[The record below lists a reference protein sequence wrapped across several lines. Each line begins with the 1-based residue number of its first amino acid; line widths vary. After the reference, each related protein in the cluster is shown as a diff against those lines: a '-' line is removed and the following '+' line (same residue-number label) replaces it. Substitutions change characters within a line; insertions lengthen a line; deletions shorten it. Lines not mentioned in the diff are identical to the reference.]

1 LAYLGNRPAESYAS
15 FETETFSVSATA
27 NYTLS
32 HAVTNENEIRLVIN
46 GVVQQPGSGK
56 AYTASGTT
64 LTLTSATVSGD
75 VMYAVYLGRALQ
87 TVNPPNASVGTAQLA
102 DSSVTSAKLGTGATN
117 TPAFFMKTTSTSIS
131 NSSLTKIPF
140 DTATI
145 DTDSAVDTTNN
156 RFTVPSGKGG
166 KYNISYSIGGISDS
180 TTTFY
185 RIFTKLYK
193 NGSDSSLLSAVAD
206 PRANYGW
213 AFSVGG
219 SGVIDLNAGDYIE
232 VYAYIST
239 GNTAGVTAS
248 RTWLSGNKLIG
259 A

>member
-1 LAYLGNRPAESYAS
+1 MAGIIKVNQYQDFGGNSILTS
-15 FETETFSVSATA
+15 DGS
-27 NYTLS
+27 
-32 HAVTNENEIRLVIN
+32 
-46 GVVQQPGSGK
+46 GVV
-56 AYTASGTT
+56 T
-64 LTLTSATVSGD
+64 
-75 VMYAVYLGRALQ
+75 
-87 TVNPPNASVGTAQLA
+87 PNASGI
-102 DSSVTSAKLGTGATN
+102 KN

-131 NSSLTKIPF
+131 NSAMTKIPF

-166 KYNISYSIGGISDS
+166 KYNISYSIGAAADAH
-180 TTTFY
+180 TTLY
-185 RIFTKLYK
+185 RIFTALYV

-206 PRANYGW
+206 PRNNYGW
-213 AFSVGG
+213 AFSSGG

>member
-1 LAYLGNRPAESYAS
+1 MADGTLKVGTITN
-15 FETETFSVSATA
+15 SA
-27 NYTLS
+27 
-32 HAVTNENEIRLVIN
+32 
-46 GVVQQPGSGK
+46 GSGNI
-56 AYTASGTT
+56 TIGSGVT
-64 LTLTSATVSGD
+64 LQSNV
-75 VMYAVYLGRALQ
+75 
-87 TVNPPNASVGTAQLA
+87 
-102 DSSVTSAKLGTGATN
+102 
-117 TPAFFMKTTSTSIS
+117 PAFFMKTTSTSIS
-131 NSSLTKIPF
+131 NSAMTKIPF

-145 DTDSAVDTTNN
+145 DTDSGVDTTNN

-185 RIFTKLYK
+185 RIFTQLYK

-248 RTWLSGNKLIG
+248 RTWLSGFRIG

>member
-1 LAYLGNRPAESYAS
+1 MSKL
-15 FETETFSVSATA
+15 ETNTVDS
-27 NYTLS
+27 
-32 HAVTNENEIRLVIN
+32 I
-46 GVVQQPGSGK
+46 
-56 AYTASGTT
+56 SGTT
-64 LTLTSATVSGD
+64 NLVIGSTNSSTVTFESGAATGQN
-75 VMYAVYLGRALQ
+75 Y
-87 TVNPPNASVGTAQLA
+87 
-102 DSSVTSAKLGTGATN
+102 
-117 TPAFFMKTTSTSIS
+117 PAFFMKTTSSSIS
-131 NSSLTKIPF
+131 NSSMTKIPF
-140 DTATI
+140 NTATI

-185 RIFTKLYK
+185 RIFTQLYK

-248 RTWLSGNKLIG
+248 RTWLSGFRIG